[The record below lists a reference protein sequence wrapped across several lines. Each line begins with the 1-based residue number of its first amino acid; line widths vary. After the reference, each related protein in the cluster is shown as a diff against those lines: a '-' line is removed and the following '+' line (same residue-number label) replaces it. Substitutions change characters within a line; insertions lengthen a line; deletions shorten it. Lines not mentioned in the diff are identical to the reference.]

1 MLPLRP
7 GARPAKS
14 PSLPSLESCWCWPM
28 PCSATAPLTKHGQT
42 PFVQKPL
49 DTLHSY
55 LLRCAACA
63 ARTLDPLHWVG
74 FTFAGPDV
82 QLRELTSQSFR
93 QILNTTAFASV
104 VSSQDQGQSLG
115 GGVQVIVKA
124 HFAAQEHV
132 GSHPHC
138 IAQHLA
144 TRAAGDRNTLHGML
158 KIADHFD
165 RACPERSLDR
175 GRKLAQRLT
184 SRQQTESSRAA
195 S

>member
-63 ARTLDPLHWVG
+63 ARTECGLHFKANGAHQRQGVAVANDAGLQAVIKLHLTILEVVG
-74 FTFAGPDV
+74 KVDVGGAGAELFGDV
-82 QLRELTSQSFR
+82 R
-93 QILNTTAFASV
+93 Q
-104 VSSQDQGQSLG
+104 
-115 GGVQVIVKA
+115 
-124 HFAAQEHV
+124 
-132 GSHPHC
+132 
-138 IAQHLA
+138 
-144 TRAAGDRNTLHGML
+144 R
-158 KIADHFD
+158 
-165 RACPERSLDR
+165 
-175 GRKLAQRLT
+175 
-184 SRQQTESSRAA
+184 
-195 S
+195 